1 MIRGLY
7 PQHFMNS
14 IISYLKIIRPAN
26 TLMAAIAV
34 ILGAWLSESNAG
46 IRSIILLV
54 IAAISATGFGNVIND
69 IKDIDTD
76 RISHPGRPLPK
87 KEISP
92 DSAVVFAFFLLSF
105 SIANSFL
112 VSKAHCIAT
121 VIPLVL
127 LSIYAF
133 FLKGTPF
140 AGNIIVSVLVA
151 YPLVFGGLFEP
162 QMSRLFIPALL
173 AFLLNTAREIAKDF
187 QDAAG
192 DMQAG
197 LKTKAIMPQAA
208 IKSVMLLI
216 SASYTALL
224 FVPFFLKQFGMTYA
238 LVCAVIVLPLNIYWS
253 ILVIK
258 SAWIA
263 HVSKISLILKME
275 MLAGL
280 AALAIDQLIMS
291 L

>member
-1 MIRGLY
+1 MIRKLY

-14 IISYLKIIRPAN
+14 IISYIKIIRPAN
-26 TLMAAIAV
+26 ALMTAIAV
-34 ILGAWLSESNAG
+34 ILGAWLSKSNAG

-105 SIANSFL
+105 SIVNSFL

-127 LSIYAF
+127 LSIYAI

-140 AGNIIVSVLVA
+140 AGNIIVSVLAA

-162 QMSRLFIPALL
+162 QMSRLLVPALL

-187 QDAAG
+187 QDIAG

-197 LKTKAIMPQAA
+197 LKTTAIMPQAV
-208 IKSVMLLI
+208 IKSIMLFI

-224 FVPFFLKQFGMTYA
+224 FVPFFLKQFGMAYA

-258 SAWIA
+258 SSWISY
-263 HVSKISLILKME
+263 VSKISLILKME